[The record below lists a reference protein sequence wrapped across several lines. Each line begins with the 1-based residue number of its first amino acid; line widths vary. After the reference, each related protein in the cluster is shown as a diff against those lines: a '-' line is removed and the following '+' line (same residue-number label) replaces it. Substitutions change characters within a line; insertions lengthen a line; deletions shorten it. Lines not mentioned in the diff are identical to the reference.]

1 MEVLKIKQKLIVRI
15 LLNLFLENIF
25 RTDMNK
31 KEIFWI
37 YHYLVLFQ
45 ATDLVVLAKHS
56 MIIAMN

>member
-31 KEIFWI
+31 KEIFWM
-37 YHYLVLFQ
+37 YHYLVLLQ
-45 ATDLVVLAKHS
+45 AVDLMDLAQCS
-56 MIIAMN
+56 MVIVIN